1 MARIRTIKPG
11 FFRSDDVTPLS
22 YRARLTWVGLWT
34 YVDDD
39 GRGKDNARIIKGEI
53 WTLEDDVTHVEVE
66 EDLEELHR
74 HDRISR
80 YEVDGKRYLVI
91 NKWLD
96 HQVISRPTPSKL
108 PEPAEHNMLTHAAL
122 SESSV
127 SDPDV
132 DTAGRGRGSGK
143 GRGSGTGEEEQGK
156 SAEPVRLDVKSLCSL
171 LADLIESNGSKRPTV
186 TTAWMDSARRLLDT
200 DGRDLDASLRL
211 IQWCQEDSFWRSN
224 ILSMPKFREKYDQLR
239 LAANRQIE
247 ERQQNLQPRPTA
259 AQRNLATVAHFEQ
272 QQMEIES

>member
-53 WTLEDDVTHVEVE
+53 WTLEDDITHVEVE

-91 NKWLD
+91 NKWGD

-108 PEPAEHNMLTHAAL
+108 PEPTEENMLPHAEL
-122 SESSV
+122 TESSV

-132 DTAGRGRGSGK
+132 DTAGRGRGKGS
-143 GRGSGTGEEEQGK
+143 GRGSGTGEEEL
-156 SAEPVRLDVKSLCSL
+156 E
-171 LADLIESNGSKRPTV
+171 LALIEPDIKPNLPALFDDAYEHWPKKVKRDEAYDRYVQACKKRDPYQLCEDIKRFGQ
-186 TTAWMDSARRLLDT
+186 AYEDT
-200 DGRDLDASLRL
+200 IDKQFIPALGPWLYQKRWSDELP
-211 IQWCQEDSFWRSN
+211 Q
-224 ILSMPKFREKYDQLR
+224 
-239 LAANRQIE
+239 RQMSRME
-247 ERQQNLQPRPTA
+247 PPRQTA
-259 AQRNLATVAHFEQ
+259 AAKNMGTVAHFEQ
-272 QQMEIES
+272 QEQLGIES